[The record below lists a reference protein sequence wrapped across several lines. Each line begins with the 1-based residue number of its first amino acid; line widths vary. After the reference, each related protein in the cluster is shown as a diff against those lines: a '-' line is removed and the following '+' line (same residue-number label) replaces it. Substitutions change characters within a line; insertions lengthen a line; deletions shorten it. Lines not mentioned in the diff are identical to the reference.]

1 MTYEARK
8 SLIDTTASHLE
19 GKLPLWVIG
28 LKVDA
33 AVCEDNSGF
42 SAVAR
47 VAHMS
52 ARELTAQR
60 HILTPTG
67 DGH

>member
-1 MTYEARK
+1 MTREARQN
-8 SLIDTTASHLE
+8 LIDTTASHLE
-19 GKLPLWVIG
+19 GRLPLWIIG

-33 AVCEDNSGF
+33 AVCEDNSGY

-52 ARELTAQR
+52 ALELTGQR
-60 HILTPTG
+60 AECR
-67 DGH
+67 